1 MTGGSKTVPKT
12 TQGNF
17 FESFH
22 LGQEIRHATP
32 RTVTT
37 GDVAIYTALYGARFA
52 LQSSDEFAKACGLPR
67 SPMDDICAFHIVFG
81 KTVPDVSLNAMANL
95 GYADCRFLKPIYPGD
110 TVSTVSRV
118 IGLKQNSNGK
128 TGIVYVRSTGR
139 NQRDEV
145 VIDYVRWVMVH
156 KKDLDAPA
164 PDTVVPDLPT
174 LVAPENLVVPEG
186 LDFSSYD
193 TVLGGSEFLWED
205 YEVGEKIDHVDG
217 RTIAE
222 SEHMLATRISQNNAR
237 IHFDEYGQKPSRYGQ
252 RLVFGGHVISFARA
266 LSYNGLSNAC
276 FVAAIN
282 GGRHV
287 NPSFTGD
294 TVYCWSEILDKA
306 EIGGRKD
313 IAALRLKT
321 VATKDQACA
330 ELPYKTDDG
339 DYHPSV
345 LVDLDYWVFMP
356 RRV

>member
-1 MTGGSKTVPKT
+1 VTARPKT

-52 LQSSDEFAKACGLPR
+52 LQSSDEFAKQCGLPR

-110 TVSTVSRV
+110 TVNTVSKV

-128 TGIVYVRSTGR
+128 TGIVYVRSTGS
-139 NQRDEV
+139 NQRGET

-156 KKDLDAPA
+156 KHDLSAPA
-164 PDTVVPDLPT
+164 PEPVIPDLPT
-174 LVAPENLVVPEG
+174 SVAPDDLVVPEG
-186 LDFSSYD
+186 LDFKKYD
-193 TVLGGSEFLWED
+193 TALGGSDFLWED

-222 SEHMLATRISQNNAR
+222 SEHMMATRISQNNAR
-237 IHFDEYGQKPSRYGQ
+237 IHFDECGQKWSRYAQ
-252 RLVFGGHVISFARA
+252 RLVFGGHVISTARA
-266 LSYNGLSNAC
+266 LSYNGLMNAC

-287 NPSFTGD
+287 NPSFGGD
-294 TVYCWSEILDKA
+294 TIYCWSEILGKA
-306 EIGGRKD
+306 EIKGRRD
-313 IAALRLKT
+313 IGALRLRT
-321 VATKDQACA
+321 VATKDHACTDF
-330 ELPYKTDDG
+330 PYKTESGEYDG
-339 DYHPSV
+339 AV
-345 LVDLDYWVFMP
+345 TLDLDYWVFMP